1 MTHHYCKNGKVSHV
15 EPFHYNFPDKKAK
28 TIEVLPKRKEE
39 PVWILFHYD
48 NRDPLDHQAFTEKV
62 EYVAPP
68 EKK

>member
-1 MTHHYCKNGKVSHV
+1 MSHV
-15 EPFHYNFPDKKAK
+15 EPFHYNFPDKKTK
-28 TIEVLPKRKEE
+28 TIEVLPKREVE